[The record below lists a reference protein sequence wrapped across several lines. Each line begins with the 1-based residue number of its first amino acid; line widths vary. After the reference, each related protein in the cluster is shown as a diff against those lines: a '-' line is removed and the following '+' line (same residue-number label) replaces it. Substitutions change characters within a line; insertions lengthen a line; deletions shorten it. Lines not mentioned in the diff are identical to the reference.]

1 MKSKNRYKIATV
13 SSIITIL
20 LMLAVYAVFSIFPFG
35 SKTIA
40 WCDLDQQTIPLLM
53 DLKDILNG
61 KGSIFYSTANCG
73 GMNFWG
79 IFLFFL
85 ASPFYVL
92 TAFIPKADMIYF
104 VNILLILKLAAASS
118 SSALYFSTVHPKL
131 TPAFGTL
138 LSIMYAFCGFGLM
151 YYQTLVWLDIMYL
164 FPLLVIA
171 VDKMCRTGRSVMYCI
186 MLSLIITV
194 NYYLSYMVII
204 YLIISVPLYIIIVCR
219 KDMRKKISAS
229 FAVSSIAAALITSPV
244 WLCSYLQVSASARG
258 SNTFIA
264 FLTDSFSK
272 SISEKLCL
280 LMCTALA
287 AAMLPFFL
295 KNKLCRKKIIRYKL
309 ILFLLLLI
317 PVFIDPINKL
327 WHTGSYQCFPLRYGY
342 IIVLTMLSLTAHL
355 LEYYH
360 EINGKI
366 KINKLTAAVICI
378 LIAGYGTAAVFILKN
393 YKTELSHFVQTLHTS
408 GEQFILML
416 ILFLLSAVMYFSVLM
431 MLRRKRL
438 STGFSALFF
447 SLIFIIEASVNS
459 FVYVGFASNDDTVFS
474 NSLKAEG
481 IIEKNGLY
489 RTKAEKKYIHANM
502 TGALGYNSLSHY
514 TSLTPEKYM
523 FAMKKLGYS
532 SYWMEVSPN
541 GGTILSDALLSV
553 RYSIGSSFDF
563 KSYQKNLGKNDA
575 YTIAESSIVC
585 PPGIINTNSPKN
597 NSSLDFTDRAA
608 VQEQLAKKIL
618 NADNIVQR
626 YDYEVISGLVEYKNK
641 KYNISSGDLA
651 NNVCLVKF
659 SIDVKGKQQL
669 YFDLFDNISNR
680 ITEDQYHAASVY
692 VNGICI
698 NDNYPNQKSNGFLDL
713 GEFTDETAEISVII
727 NKDVSAASFGVFGI
741 DINNL
746 KNAIEKISAVEPKI
760 NGNKITLECE
770 GKSDNYLYLSVPW
783 DKGFTAYIN
792 NQKADLYRVN
802 DAFCALKLKK
812 GHNSIKMVYYPP
824 GLKISLAFSAA
835 GLILL
840 ILLKISRRI
849 YSKQICRIS
858 GIAVTS
864 LFLLVLTA
872 LYIITPV
879 ICILIKLF

>member
-1 MKSKNRYKIATV
+1 
-13 SSIITIL
+13 
-20 LMLAVYAVFSIFPFG
+20 
-35 SKTIA
+35 
-40 WCDLDQQTIPLLM
+40 
-53 DLKDILNG
+53 
-61 KGSIFYSTANCG
+61 
-73 GMNFWG
+73 
-79 IFLFFL
+79 
-85 ASPFYVL
+85 
-92 TAFIPKADMIYF
+92 
-104 VNILLILKLAAASS
+104 
-118 SSALYFSTVHPKL
+118 
-131 TPAFGTL
+131 
-138 LSIMYAFCGFGLM
+138 
-151 YYQTLVWLDIMYL
+151 
-164 FPLLVIA
+164 
-171 VDKMCRTGRSVMYCI
+171 
-186 MLSLIITV
+186 
-194 NYYLSYMVII
+194 
-204 YLIISVPLYIIIVCR
+204 
-219 KDMRKKISAS
+219 
-229 FAVSSIAAALITSPV
+229 
-244 WLCSYLQVSASARG
+244 
-258 SNTFIA
+258 
-264 FLTDSFSK
+264 
-272 SISEKLCL
+272 
-280 LMCTALA
+280 
-287 AAMLPFFL
+287 
-295 KNKLCRKKIIRYKL
+295 
-309 ILFLLLLI
+309 
-317 PVFIDPINKL
+317 
-327 WHTGSYQCFPLRYGY
+327 
-342 IIVLTMLSLTAHL
+342 
-355 LEYYH
+355 
-360 EINGKI
+360 
-366 KINKLTAAVICI
+366 
-378 LIAGYGTAAVFILKN
+378 
-393 YKTELSHFVQTLHTS
+393 
-408 GEQFILML
+408 
-416 ILFLLSAVMYFSVLM
+416 
-431 MLRRKRL
+431 
-438 STGFSALFF
+438 
-447 SLIFIIEASVNS
+447 
-459 FVYVGFASNDDTVFS
+459 
-474 NSLKAEG
+474 
-481 IIEKNGLY
+481 
-489 RTKAEKKYIHANM
+489 M

-541 GGTILSDALLSV
+541 GGTILTDALLSV

-563 KSYQKNLGKNDA
+563 KSYQKNLGKNDT

-585 PPGIINTNSPKN
+585 PPGIINTNSPEN

-608 VQEQLAKKIL
+608 VQEQLAKKML

-651 NNVCLVKF
+651 NNVCLVKY